1 MTDMKWI
8 NDLWAWLLGE
18 ERAVIAELRADL
30 SIASAE
36 IDSLMRRVGG
46 LETKA
51 IAEVRAA
58 IDAIKAKKIA
68 DL

>member
-30 SIASAE
+30 AVSQRRIGVWAKRVAE
-36 IDSLMRRVGG
+36 
-46 LETKA
+46 LEHVA
-51 IAEVRAA
+51 IADMRAD
-58 IDAIKAKKIA
+58 IDAIKAKIA
-68 DL
+68 TL

>member
-1 MTDMKWI
+1 MKWI

-30 SIASAE
+30 LIASAE
-36 IDSLMRRVGG
+36 IDSLTRRVGG